1 MRLHLRP
8 PRSAASILLGLA
20 VAAATGEAGQRPPE
34 PGNPYAP
41 VTLAAPRLTLREAV
55 DLALNHDPSIHLARE
70 RVAASR
76 GSVLLAS
83 GAFDTVFAAAPAF
96 QHETNVVPR
105 AGMRNQELLRNLSRE
120 IATTFRAIA
129 DDLRR
134 QLGLAGTI
142 PLIQCPPGLIITI
155 GGEQVCLSS
164 KERAEWEIIEIITR
178 RPELEPQ
185 RRTLEEAARRRAEQ
199 IALILDITALASR
212 GLLRTLG
219 VRATL
224 EDRTSLQL
232 DLTAAKLYHTGIA
245 VTPVLSFVGTKDN
258 YRGKR
263 LDPTY
268 GGKGNLNS
276 FTSLAGL
283 SVDAPLG
290 KGQGVAAVGAAERAS
305 RLNLAASLESEAHT
319 VAEATLRTM
328 QAYYNLIAAQQRL
341 ELFTRSEAQQAT
353 LVAIGEALQ
362 EAGELAPADLLTVR
376 ARHASTQALLAQ
388 AYQSLAEAR
397 MTLASVMG
405 VAVERIEEAP
415 LAAEAYPLL
424 PQDGE
429 IDQWRKQQVDQLGQ
443 SRRADLKAA
452 RTLEKSAREL
462 AEAARLDLRRASTL
476 SFQVWY
482 QGLWE
487 GKSPKDMRNVLGGWQ
502 RALFGGQV
510 GPSARILLTVEWPF
524 ANNVAL
530 GRYQE
535 SQALYHTSAITARD
549 LERVAAARVEELTG
563 VVAKARAEVV
573 KNEEAVRFYQQL
585 IEAEMERFRLGEA
598 TAADV
603 VLTEENRIGAALALV
618 TARQR
623 LATAVAQLRFEL
635 GTLVKYHIDNDRVV
649 VEEVLPAAG

>member
-1 MRLHLRP
+1 
-8 PRSAASILLGLA
+8 
-20 VAAATGEAGQRPPE
+20 
-34 PGNPYAP
+34 
-41 VTLAAPRLTLREAV
+41 VTLRDAV
-55 DLALNHDPSIHLARE
+55 DIALKNDPSIHVARE

-76 GSVLLAS
+76 GSLLLAS
-83 GAFDTVFAAAPAF
+83 GAFDTVFALAPAF
-96 QHETNVVPR
+96 QHETTVVPR

-134 QLGLAGTI
+134 QLGLVGTI
-142 PLIQCPPGLIITI
+142 PLIQCPPGLIISI

-212 GLLRTLG
+212 GLLRTMG

-276 FTSLAGL
+276 FTSIAGL
-283 SVDAPLG
+283 SLDVPLG
-290 KGQGVAAVGAAERAS
+290 KGRGVAAVGAAERAG

-341 ELFTRSEAQQAT
+341 ELFALAEAQQGT
-353 LVAIGEALQ
+353 LVKIGEALRA
-362 EAGELAPADLLTVR
+362 AGELAPADLLTVQ
-376 ARHASTQALLAQ
+376 ARHASTRAALAQ

-397 MTLASVMG
+397 ITLAAVMG
-405 VAVERIEEAP
+405 VAVERLEEAP
-415 LAAEAYPLL
+415 LASEAFPPFPEEAEL
-424 PQDGE
+424 DR
-429 IDQWRKQQVDQLGQ
+429 WRQQHAARYTSLV
-443 SRRADLKAA
+443 RADLKAA

-476 SFQVWY
+476 SLQVWY

-487 GKSPKDMRNVLGGWQ
+487 GKSPKDMRNMLGGWQ
-502 RALFGGQV
+502 RALLGGQV
-510 GPSARILLTVEWPF
+510 GPSARLVLTVEWPF
-524 ANNVAL
+524 ANNVAR

-535 SQALYHTSAITARD
+535 AQALYHSSAIAARD
-549 LERVAAARVEELTG
+549 LERIAAARVEELTG
-563 VVAKARAEVV
+563 AVAKATAEVA
-573 KNEEAVRFYQQL
+573 KNEEAVRFYEQL
-585 IEAEMERFRLGEA
+585 IEAEVERFRLGEA
-598 TAADV
+598 TAADI

-635 GTLVKYHIDNDRVV
+635 GTLVRYRIDDDRVV

>member
-1 MRLHLRP
+1 MRPHLRR
-8 PRSAASILLGLA
+8 PRRAACTLLGLA
-20 VAAATGEAGQRPPE
+20 LVAVPGEGGQRPSE
-34 PGNPYAP
+34 PSNPYAP
-41 VTLAAPRLTLREAV
+41 VTLSAPRVTLRDAV
-55 DLALNHDPSIHLARE
+55 DIALKNDPSIHVARE

-76 GSVLLAS
+76 GSLLLAS
-83 GAFDTVFAAAPAF
+83 GAFDTVFALAPAF
-96 QHETNVVPR
+96 QHETTVVPR

-134 QLGLAGTI
+134 QLGLVGTI
-142 PLIQCPPGLIITI
+142 PLIQCPPGLIISI

-212 GLLRTLG
+212 GLLRTMG

-276 FTSLAGL
+276 FTSIAGL
-283 SVDAPLG
+283 SLDVPLG
-290 KGQGVAAVGAAERAS
+290 KGRGVAAVGAAERAG

-341 ELFTRSEAQQAT
+341 ELFALAEAQQGT
-353 LVAIGEALQ
+353 LVKIGEALRA
-362 EAGELAPADLLTVR
+362 AGELAPADLLTVQ
-376 ARHASTQALLAQ
+376 ARHASTRAALAQ

-397 MTLASVMG
+397 ITLAAVMG
-405 VAVERIEEAP
+405 VAVERLEEAP
-415 LAAEAYPLL
+415 LASEAFPPFPEEAEL
-424 PQDGE
+424 DR
-429 IDQWRKQQVDQLGQ
+429 WRQQHAARYTSLV
-443 SRRADLKAA
+443 RADLKAA

-476 SFQVWY
+476 SLQVWY

-487 GKSPKDMRNVLGGWQ
+487 GKSPKDMRNMLGGWQ
-502 RALFGGQV
+502 RALLGGQV
-510 GPSARILLTVEWPF
+510 GPSARLVLTVEWPF
-524 ANNVAL
+524 ANNVAR

-535 SQALYHTSAITARD
+535 AQALYHSSAIAARD
-549 LERVAAARVEELTG
+549 LERIAAARVEELTG
-563 VVAKARAEVV
+563 AVAKATAEVA
-573 KNEEAVRFYQQL
+573 KNEEAVRFYEQL
-585 IEAEMERFRLGEA
+585 IEAEVERFRLGEA
-598 TAADV
+598 TAADI

-635 GTLVKYHIDNDRVV
+635 GTLVRYRIDDDRVV

>member
-1 MRLHLRP
+1 MRPHLRR
-8 PRSAASILLGLA
+8 PRRAACTLLALA
-20 VAAATGEAGQRPPE
+20 LVAVPGEGGQRPSE
-34 PGNPYAP
+34 PSNPYAP
-41 VTLAAPRLTLREAV
+41 VTLSAPRVTLRDAV
-55 DLALNHDPSIHLARE
+55 DIALKNDPSIHVARE

-76 GSVLLAS
+76 GSLLLAS
-83 GAFDTVFAAAPAF
+83 GAFDTVFALAPAF
-96 QHETNVVPR
+96 QHETTVVPR

-134 QLGLAGTI
+134 QLGLVGTI
-142 PLIQCPPGLIITI
+142 PLIQCPPGLIISI

-212 GLLRTLG
+212 GLLRTMG

-276 FTSLAGL
+276 FTSIAGL
-283 SVDAPLG
+283 SLDVPLG
-290 KGQGVAAVGAAERAS
+290 KGRGVAAVGAAERAG

-341 ELFTRSEAQQAT
+341 ELFALAEAQQGT
-353 LVAIGEALQ
+353 LVKIGEALRA
-362 EAGELAPADLLTVR
+362 AGELAPADLLTVQ
-376 ARHASTQALLAQ
+376 ARHASTRAALAQ

-397 MTLASVMG
+397 ITLAAVMG
-405 VAVERIEEAP
+405 VAVERLEEAP
-415 LAAEAYPLL
+415 LASEAFPPFPEEAEL
-424 PQDGE
+424 DR
-429 IDQWRKQQVDQLGQ
+429 WRQQHAARYTSLV
-443 SRRADLKAA
+443 RADLKAA

-476 SFQVWY
+476 SLQVWY

-487 GKSPKDMRNVLGGWQ
+487 GKSPKDMRNMLGGWQ
-502 RALFGGQV
+502 RALLGGQV
-510 GPSARILLTVEWPF
+510 GPSARLVLTVEWPF
-524 ANNVAL
+524 ANNVAR

-535 SQALYHTSAITARD
+535 AQALYHSSAIAARD
-549 LERVAAARVEELTG
+549 LERIAAARVEELTG
-563 VVAKARAEVV
+563 AVAKATAEVA
-573 KNEEAVRFYQQL
+573 KNEEAVRFYEQL
-585 IEAEMERFRLGEA
+585 IEAEVERFRLGEA
-598 TAADV
+598 TAADI

-635 GTLVKYHIDNDRVV
+635 GTLVRYRIDDDRVV

>member
-1 MRLHLRP
+1 MRSHLRGFLL
-8 PRSAASILLGLA
+8 AALVLGLA
-20 VAAATGEAGQRPPE
+20 APSGHALAGQRPPE
-34 PGNPYAP
+34 PTNPYAP
-41 VTLAAPRLTLREAV
+41 VTLSSARLTLREAIEI
-55 DLALNHDPSIHLARE
+55 ALNNDPSIHVARE

-76 GSVLLAS
+76 GSLLLAS
-83 GAFDTVFAAAPAF
+83 GAFDTVLAVAPAF
-96 QHETNVVPR
+96 EHETSVVPR

-134 QLGLAGTI
+134 QLDLQGTI
-142 PLIQCPPGLIITI
+142 PLVQCPPGMIITI
-155 GGEQVCLSS
+155 GGEAICLSS
-164 KERAEWEIIEIITR
+164 QERAEWEIIEIITR

-212 GLLRTLG
+212 GLLRTMG

-232 DLTAAKLYHTGIA
+232 DLSAAKFYRTGIA
-245 VTPVLSFVGTKDN
+245 VTPVLSFTGTKDN

-276 FTSLAGL
+276 FTSIAGL
-283 SVDAPLG
+283 SIDVPLG
-290 KGQGVAAVGAAERAS
+290 RGRGVAATGAAERAG

-319 VAEATLRTM
+319 VALTTLRTV
-328 QAYYNLIAAQQRL
+328 QAYFNLAAAQERL
-341 ELFTRSEAQQAT
+341 DLFTVSEAQQTT
-353 LVAIGEALQ
+353 LVAIGEAL
-362 EAGELAPADLLTVR
+362 EAAGELAQADLLTVQ
-376 ARHASTQALLAQ
+376 ARHASTRAALAQ
-388 AYQSLAEAR
+388 AYQTVAEAR
-397 MTLASVMG
+397 ITLASVMG

-415 LAAEAYPLL
+415 VASETL
-424 PQDGE
+424 PQPPDSSDVE
-429 IDQWRKQQVDQLGQ
+429 RWRTQQLAQSAQ

-452 RTLEKSAREL
+452 RKLEESAREL
-462 AEAARLDLRRASTL
+462 AEASRLDLRRASTL
-476 SFQVWY
+476 SFQAWY

-487 GKSPKDMRNVLGGWQ
+487 GKSPKDMRNVLVGWE
-502 RALFGGQV
+502 RALLGGQA
-510 GPSARILLTVEWPF
+510 GPSARLLLTVEWPF
-524 ANNVAL
+524 ANNVAR
-530 GRYQE
+530 GRYLE
-535 SQALYHTSAITARD
+535 SQALYHASGIQARD
-549 LERVAAARVEELTG
+549 LERVVSGRVEELTG
-563 VVAKARAEVV
+563 SVIKARAEVAR
-573 KNEEAVRFYQQL
+573 NEEAVGFYAQL
-585 IEAEMERFRLGEA
+585 IEAEVERFRLGEA

-603 VLTEENRIGAALALV
+603 VLTEENRISAALALV

-635 GTLVKYHIDNDRVV
+635 GTLVRYHIDNNRVV

>member
-1 MRLHLRP
+1 
-8 PRSAASILLGLA
+8 
-20 VAAATGEAGQRPPE
+20 
-34 PGNPYAP
+34 
-41 VTLAAPRLTLREAV
+41 VTLRDAV
-55 DLALNHDPSIHLARE
+55 DIALKNDPSIHVARE

-76 GSVLLAS
+76 GSLLLAS
-83 GAFDTVFAAAPAF
+83 GAFDTVFALAPAF
-96 QHETNVVPR
+96 QHETTVVPR

-134 QLGLAGTI
+134 QLGLVGTI
-142 PLIQCPPGLIITI
+142 PLIQCPPGLIISI

-212 GLLRTLG
+212 GLLRTMG

-276 FTSLAGL
+276 FTSIAGL
-283 SVDAPLG
+283 SLDVPLG
-290 KGQGVAAVGAAERAS
+290 KGRGVAAVGAAERAG

-341 ELFTRSEAQQAT
+341 ELFALAEAQQGT
-353 LVAIGEALQ
+353 LVKIGEALRA
-362 EAGELAPADLLTVR
+362 AGELAPADLLTVQ
-376 ARHASTQALLAQ
+376 ARHASTRAALAQ

-397 MTLASVMG
+397 ITLAAVMG
-405 VAVERIEEAP
+405 VAVERLEEAP
-415 LAAEAYPLL
+415 LASEAFPPFPEEAEL
-424 PQDGE
+424 DR
-429 IDQWRKQQVDQLGQ
+429 WRQQHAARYTSLV
-443 SRRADLKAA
+443 RADLKAA

-476 SFQVWY
+476 SLQVWY

-487 GKSPKDMRNVLGGWQ
+487 GKSPKDMRNMLGGWQ
-502 RALFGGQV
+502 RALLGGQV
-510 GPSARILLTVEWPF
+510 GPSARLVLTVEWPF
-524 ANNVAL
+524 ANNVAR

-535 SQALYHTSAITARD
+535 AQALYHSSAIAARD
-549 LERVAAARVEELTG
+549 LERIAAARVEELTG
-563 VVAKARAEVV
+563 AVAKATAEVA
-573 KNEEAVRFYQQL
+573 KNEEAVRFYEQL
-585 IEAEMERFRLGEA
+585 IEAEVEGFRLGEA
-598 TAADV
+598 TAADI

-635 GTLVKYHIDNDRVV
+635 GTLVRYRIDDDRVV

>member
-1 MRLHLRP
+1 MRSHHRRS
-8 PRSAASILLGLA
+8 RSAALILGLA
-20 VAAATGEAGQRPPE
+20 ATAGTTHAGQRPPE
-34 PGNPYAP
+34 PTNPYAP
-41 VTLAAPRLTLREAV
+41 VTLSSPRLTLRQAI
-55 DLALNHDPSIHLARE
+55 DIALTNDPSIHLARE

-76 GSVLLAS
+76 GSLLLAS
-83 GAFDTVFAAAPAF
+83 GAFDTVFAVAPAF
-96 QHETNVVPR
+96 EHSTSVVPR

-120 IATTFRAIA
+120 IAATFRAIA

-134 QLGLAGTI
+134 QLGLAGSI
-142 PLIQCPPGLIITI
+142 PLIQCPPGLIISI
-155 GGEQVCLSS
+155 GGEQICLSS
-164 KERAEWEIIEIITR
+164 RERAEWEIIEIITR

-212 GLLRTLG
+212 GLLRTMG

-245 VTPVLSFVGTKDN
+245 VTPVLSFTGTKDN

-276 FTSLAGL
+276 FTSIAGL
-283 SVDAPLG
+283 SIDVPLG
-290 KGQGVAAVGAAERAS
+290 KGRGIAATGAAERAG

-319 VAEATLRTM
+319 VAAATLRTM
-328 QAYYNLIAAQQRL
+328 QAYFNLAAAQQRL
-341 ELFTRSEAQQAT
+341 ELFALSEAQQT
-353 LVAIGEALQ
+353 RLVAIGEALQ
-362 EAGELAPADLLTVR
+362 AAGELAPADLLTVQ
-376 ARHASTQALLAQ
+376 ARHASTRAALAQ

-397 MTLASVMG
+397 ITLASVMG

-415 LAAEAYPLL
+415 LASEAFPPHPEDAEV
-424 PQDGE
+424 DG
-429 IDQWRKQQVDQLGQ
+429 WRQRQVAQHA
-443 SRRADLKAA
+443 SSSRADLKAA
-452 RTLEKSAREL
+452 QRLEDSAREL
-462 AEAARLDLRRASTL
+462 AEASRLDLRRASTL
-476 SFQVWY
+476 SFQAWY

-487 GKSPKDMRNVLGGWQ
+487 GKSPKDMRNVLVGWE
-502 RALFGGQV
+502 RALLGGQV

-524 ANNVAL
+524 ANNVAR

-535 SQALYHTSAITARD
+535 SQALYHASAIQARD
-549 LERVAAARVEELTG
+549 LERVTSGRVEELTG
-563 VVAKARAEVV
+563 TVMRARAEVTR
-573 KNEEAVRFYQQL
+573 NEQAVDFYEQL
-585 IEAEMERFRLGEA
+585 IEAEVERFRLGEA

-603 VLTEENRIGAALALV
+603 VLTEDNRIAAALALV

-635 GTLVKYHIDNDRVV
+635 GTLVRYHIDNDRVV
-649 VEEVLPAAG
+649 VEEILPTAG

>member
-1 MRLHLRP
+1 MRSNLRQP
-8 PRSAASILLGLA
+8 PLATLVLGLTAA
-20 VAAATGEAGQRPPE
+20 VGTTHAGQRPPE
-34 PGNPYAP
+34 PINAYAP
-41 VTLAAPRLTLREAV
+41 VTLSSARLTLREAIDV
-55 DLALNHDPSIHLARE
+55 ALDNDPSIHIARE

-76 GSVLLAS
+76 GSLLLAS
-83 GAFDTVFAAAPAF
+83 GAFDTVFNVTPAF
-96 QHETNVVPR
+96 EHETSVVPR

-134 QLGLAGTI
+134 QLAIQGAI
-142 PLIQCPPGLIITI
+142 PLIQCPPGLIISI
-155 GGEQVCLSS
+155 GGEQVCLSNR
-164 KERAEWEIIEIITR
+164 ERAEWEIIEIITR

-212 GLLRTLG
+212 GLLRTMG

-232 DLTAAKLYHTGIA
+232 DLSAAKFYRTGIA
-245 VTPVLSFVGTKDN
+245 VTPVLSFTGSKDN

-268 GGKGNLNS
+268 GGKGNLNT
-276 FTSLAGL
+276 FTSLAGV
-283 SVDAPLG
+283 SIDMPLG
-290 KGQGVAAVGAAERAS
+290 KGRGITATGAAERAG

-319 VAEATLRTM
+319 VAETTLRTM
-328 QAYYNLIAAQQRL
+328 QAYFNLAAAQERL
-341 ELFTRSEAQQAT
+341 DLFTISEVQQAT
-353 LVAIGEALQ
+353 LVSIGEALQ
-362 EAGELAPADLLTVR
+362 AAGELAPADLLTVQ
-376 ARHASTQALLAQ
+376 ARHASTRADLAQ
-388 AYQSLAEAR
+388 AYQSVAEAR
-397 MTLASVMG
+397 ITLASVMG
-405 VAVERIEEAP
+405 VAVDRIEEAP
-415 LAAEAYPLL
+415 LASEAL
-424 PQDGE
+424 PAAPESADV
-429 IDQWRKQQVDQLGQ
+429 DRWRQQQTAKRA
-443 SRRADLKAA
+443 SSSRADLKAA
-452 RTLEKSAREL
+452 RKLEESAREL
-462 AEAARLDLRRASTL
+462 AEASRLDLRRASTL
-476 SFQVWY
+476 SFQAWY

-487 GKSPKDMRNVLGGWQ
+487 GKSPKDMRNMLVGWE
-502 RALFGGQV
+502 RALLGGQV

-524 ANNVAL
+524 ANNVAR

-535 SQALYHTSAITARD
+535 SQALHHASAIQARD
-549 LERVAAARVEELTG
+549 LERVTSGRVEELTG
-563 VVAKARAEVV
+563 TVVKAKAEVAR
-573 KNEEAVRFYQQL
+573 NEEAVDFYQRL
-585 IEAEMERFRLGEA
+585 IEAEVERFRLGEA

-635 GTLVKYHIDNDRVV
+635 GTLVRYHIDNNRVV